1 MSDTPV
7 QVVNPTASS
16 FPTMDDPNKKRIADQ
31 DSHLE
36 RSIDVPDGA
45 LINGSIASARNFDEE
60 DMKRRRVEDE
70 VIEIDSSAASTSD
83 KEEQQIPF
91 AAATEQY
98 TTVLNAATISTK
110 GKQHF

>member
-1 MSDTPV
+1 
-7 QVVNPTASS
+7 
-16 FPTMDDPNKKRIADQ
+16 
-31 DSHLE
+31 
-36 RSIDVPDGA
+36 
-45 LINGSIASARNFDEE
+45 
-60 DMKRRRVEDE
+60 MKRRRVEDE